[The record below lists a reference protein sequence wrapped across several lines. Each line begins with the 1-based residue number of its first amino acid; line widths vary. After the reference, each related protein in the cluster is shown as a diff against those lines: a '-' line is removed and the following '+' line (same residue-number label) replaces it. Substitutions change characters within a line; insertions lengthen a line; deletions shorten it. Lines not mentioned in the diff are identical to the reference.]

1 MSQVR
6 PDIDLAALARTEAPL
21 PPPKRSALRILVP
34 AVILLVFGGLLL
46 STVGDLWRGSVE
58 ITTVRPRLVDAS
70 SSAAAGVALF
80 QAACWVE
87 PDPFATSVAALAP
100 GVVREVLVQE
110 AQKVSAGDVVARLV
124 TRDAELALANAEA
137 ALAESRAELARAE
150 ADLRAA
156 RATWETALGV
166 TQALGVAQAEARGR
180 SAEHEH
186 REQAALAG
194 EARVQVAREE
204 LELQRELAK
213 AGAAGPRQVELAQA
227 RIAEASAELA
237 VMRADAVLAK
247 SESEKAQTNLVR
259 ARRDVEL
266 RIEDRKMLENS
277 EAMCD
282 IAKAR
287 VAAASVARDEAALR
301 LERMEVRSPADGIVL
316 ERRVAPGS
324 ALADADATVCTLY
337 DPRSIRVRVDIPQ
350 GEVGK
355 VGVGMQ
361 AEVLAES
368 RPGRSYRGEVIRLVH
383 KADIQKVT
391 LQVHVR
397 IADGDELVRPEML
410 VQVRF
415 LAGGSGAG
423 AQGATTNVVLV
434 PARLLLEGNRMWVV
448 DGATGTALMRSVTP
462 GSRVGEDV
470 EIRDGIN
477 ASDKLIDSGRESLV
491 EGTRV
496 NVKGA

>member
-1 MSQVR
+1 VSQVR
-6 PDIDLAALARTEAPL
+6 PDIDLAALARNESPL
-21 PPPKRSALRILVP
+21 PPPRRSMLRMVVP
-34 AVILLVFGGLLL
+34 AAILLAFAGLLL

-58 ITTVRPRLVDAS
+58 VTTVRPRLVDAS

-80 QAACWVE
+80 QAAGWIE
-87 PDPFATSVAALAP
+87 PDPFATAVTALAP

-110 AQKVSAGDVVARLV
+110 AQKVSAGEVVARLV
-124 TRDAELALANAEA
+124 ARDAELALSNADA

-150 ADLRAA
+150 ADAKAA
-156 RATWETALGV
+156 RATWESALAV
-166 TQALGVAQAEARGR
+166 TQALAVAQAEARGR
-180 SAEHEH
+180 AAEHEH

-247 SESEKAQTNLVR
+247 SDSEKAQANLVR
-259 ARRDVEL
+259 AARDVEL
-266 RIEDRKMLENS
+266 RIEDRKQLES
-277 EAMCD
+277 AEALL
-282 IAKAR
+282 ALAQAR
-287 VAAASVARDEAALR
+287 LAAAGVARDEAALR
-301 LERMEVRSPADGIVL
+301 LERMEVRSPSDGIVL
-316 ERRVAPGS
+316 ERRAAPGS
-324 ALADADATVCTLY
+324 ALGEADATVCTLY

-368 RPGRSYRGEVIRLVH
+368 RPGRPYRGEVIRLVH

-397 IADGDELVRPEML
+397 IAEGDELVRPEML
-410 VQVRF
+410 VQTRF
-415 LAGGSGAG
+415 LASGGGARE
-423 AQGATTNVVLV
+423 QGAATSVVLI
-434 PARLLLEGNRMWVV
+434 PARLLLEGNRVWVV
-448 DGATGTALMRSVTP
+448 DGASGTARLRNITP
-462 GSRVGEDV
+462 GSRVGEEV
-470 EIRDGIN
+470 EIREGLN
-477 ASDKLIDSGRESLV
+477 ASDKLIDSPSDELV
-491 EGTRV
+491 EGARV
-496 NVKGA
+496 QIRGA

>member
-6 PDIDLAALARTEAPL
+6 PDIDLAALARSEPQLAP
-21 PPPKRSALRILVP
+21 PRRSPLRVLVP
-34 AVILLVFGGLLL
+34 LAILLAFAAILL
-46 STVGDLWRGSVE
+46 STLGDLWRGSVE
-58 ITTVRPRLVDAS
+58 VTTVRPRVVDAS

-80 QAACWVE
+80 QAAGWVE
-87 PDPFATSVAALAP
+87 PDPFATAVTALAP

-110 AQKVSAGDVVARLV
+110 AQRVSAGEVVARLV

-180 SAEHEH
+180 AAEHEH

-194 EARVQVAREE
+194 EARVQIAREE

-227 RIAEASAELA
+227 RITEASAELA

-247 SESEKAQTNLVR
+247 SESEKAQANLVR
-259 ARRDVEL
+259 ATRDVEL
-266 RIEDRKMLENS
+266 RIEDRKMLETS
-277 EAMCD
+277 EAMYD

-301 LERMEVRSPADGIVL
+301 LERMDVRSPADGIVL

-324 ALADADATVCTLY
+324 ALGEADATVCTLY

-368 RPGRSYRGEVIRLVH
+368 RPGRPYRGEVIRLVH

-410 VQVRF
+410 VQARF
-415 LAGGSGAG
+415 LASGTAASSSG
-423 AQGATTNVVLV
+423 TTSSIVLV
-434 PARLLLEGNRMWVV
+434 PSRLLLDGNRLWVI
-448 DGATGTALMRSVTP
+448 DGATRSATL
-462 GSRVGEDV
+462 RDV
-470 EIRDGIN
+470 ELGGRQGDDVEVRRGIN
-477 ASDKLIDSGRESLV
+477 ASDKLIDRGREQLAP
-491 EGTRV
+491 GTPVRV
-496 NVKGA
+496 TGE